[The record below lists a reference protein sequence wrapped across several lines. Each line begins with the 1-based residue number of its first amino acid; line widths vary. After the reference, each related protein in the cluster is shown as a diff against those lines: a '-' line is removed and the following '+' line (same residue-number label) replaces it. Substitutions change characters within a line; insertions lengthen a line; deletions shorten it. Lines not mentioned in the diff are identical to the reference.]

1 MLDWNRRKEENM
13 PKSLSRGLITVVQ
26 AISIFENDKNI
37 TKSYIQAYHL
47 EKKYRKEFEAL
58 LGTENE
64 SQMQEMANALL
75 EEGISYKGEEKN
87 LN

>member
-1 MLDWNRRKEENM
+1 M
-13 PKSLSRGLITVVQ
+13 
-26 AISIFENDKNI
+26 
-37 TKSYIQAYHL
+37 

-87 LN
+87 FN